1 MKRSGLVQVRD
12 EDDTVVLDKAIS
24 PDHACSGRLHQRET
38 SLEGVSCHGCKRGDP
53 SNRTV

>member
-24 PDHACSGRLHQRET
+24 PDHACGGRLHQRET